1 MNNYELSKPKF
12 KVRIDKADGR
22 ITIAGKIVI
31 SGIKAKIQYFGGLMI
46 GRRRYYVEKNKRG
59 VFISAMEAAAIVND
73 NRSGL
78 GSSGMVTAPQALI
91 DHMAEMP
98 GAPVFAA
105 DLVNVCWPE

>member
-12 KVRIDKADGR
+12 LVKIDKPNGE
-22 ITIAGKIVI
+22 ITIGGKIKI

-46 GRRRYYVEKNKRG
+46 GRRRYHVEKNKRG
-59 VFISAMEAAAIVND
+59 VFISAMEAAAIVSD

-78 GSSGMVTAPQALI
+78 GLSGSVTAPQALI
-91 DHMAEMP
+91 NHILEMP